1 MNQATHKKET
11 QSLRSELSLYSL
23 STEATLS
30 ELFLGHPY
38 LFMATAIKTN
48 KAIRKKHINKTDLR
62 PDPLWG
68 GHVELRGL
76 DSQINMSVDDR
87 VPLLRD
93 QQEQREDL
101 PRLTRQAFDDCSTRL
116 STFSEHLGI
125 RVDAFSSSSGPAGST
140 NSSRGPSE
148 RQRDEPILV
157 VTQDKVENLIMT
169 LEKTAEALKRLVLD
183 SQGLLPKTRQGKNR
197 DV

>member
-1 MNQATHKKET
+1 
-11 QSLRSELSLYSL
+11 
-23 STEATLS
+23 
-30 ELFLGHPY
+30 
-38 LFMATAIKTN
+38 MATAIKTN

-76 DSQINMSVDDR
+76 DSQINMSLDDR

-125 RVDAFSSSSGPAGST
+125 RVDAFSSSSGPAGSI
-140 NSSRGPSE
+140 NSSR
-148 RQRDEPILV
+148 DEPVLV

-169 LEKTAEALKRLVLD
+169 LENTAEALKRLVLD

>member
-1 MNQATHKKET
+1 M
-11 QSLRSELSLYSL
+11 
-23 STEATLS
+23 
-30 ELFLGHPY
+30 
-38 LFMATAIKTN
+38 
-48 KAIRKKHINKTDLR
+48 
-62 PDPLWG
+62 
-68 GHVELRGL
+68 ELRGL

-125 RVDAFSSSSGPAGST
+125 RVDAFSSSSGPAGSI
-140 NSSRGPSE
+140 NSSR
-148 RQRDEPILV
+148 DEPVLV

-183 SQGLLPKTRQGKNR
+183 SHGLLPKTRQGKNR